1 MSIMKERTRTTTNDL
16 LNEEALIEEAR
27 EKTRQRRLRWVSL
40 TAIFAAV
47 CLIVIGIVHY
57 TSSPTKTS
65 GGNTSAKALTCPNA
79 RVKLLG
85 VTALPGGS
93 GHGGL
98 LVRASV
104 TSTPTCTMSG
114 YPIVGAE
121 LTSHSTAMAS
131 GVRDAYLGGG
141 MTTSAPL
148 PRLSITSHPRVVS
161 FTIDMES
168 GGGIPSTCPSI
179 NSIQITLPGTRAVLT
194 PRTMIEVPF
203 GAIPLSGI
211 NYCGQLQ
218 VTPLVKGSS
227 GKS

>member
-85 VTALPGGS
+85 ETGMNGAAVYS
-93 GHGGL
+93 GI

-104 TSTPTCTMSG
+104 SSSVACTMSG

-121 LTSHSTAMAS
+121 LASHSTAMAS
-131 GVRDAYLGGG
+131 NARETYLGGG
-141 MTTSAPL
+141 MTTTTVL
-148 PRLSITSHPRVVS
+148 PRLSVTSNPRVVS
-161 FTIDMES
+161 FTVQFFT
-168 GGGIPSTCPSI
+168 GNGPTCPQVNAI
-179 NSIQITLPGTRAVLT
+179 KITLPGSRETVTARPIFNAGGLALPT
-194 PRTMIEVPF
+194 KFI
-203 GAIPLSGI
+203 
-211 NYCGQLQ
+211 YCGNLQ
-218 VTPLVKGSS
+218 VTPLVKGAS